1 MKKIAFEALIKELN
15 IKSLVSGDK
24 QARVLLEISS
34 PSDEVIDAINRLQRA
49 DRFVAVALAEIKN
62 E

>member
-24 QARVLLEISS
+24 QARVLLEINS
-34 PSDEVIDAINRLQRA
+34 PDDEIIAAINELQRA
-49 DRFVAVALAEIKN
+49 DRFVAVALAEIKK
-62 E
+62 

>member
-1 MKKIAFEALIKELN
+1 MKKIAFEALIKELS